1 MSTIAD
7 PPVTVLP
14 RSLTALQRAI
24 NFPESFGDKHLTLR
38 EIDWETYQQ
47 IAEGLTGRHVRLTYE
62 NGRLDLMTISSK
74 HGILCRLFVRLLVAL
89 AEEWEIPICPCG
101 DMTCENE
108 PALKALEPDECF
120 YIQNELLVR
129 GKDDLDLTVD
139 PPPDLAV
146 EIELSRARPNRMSI
160 YSRLRVPEVW
170 RYKGKK
176 LTCSLLTETGHY
188 TESDFSRAFP
198 QLPLSELLRFVE
210 RRTQTDENSLVR
222 SFREWVRTLRTS

>member
-1 MSTIAD
+1 MTTIVA
-7 PPVTVLP
+7 PPFAEP
-14 RSLTALQRAI
+14 QSLAALQRAI
-24 NFPESFGDKHLTLR
+24 NFPESRGDQHLTLWDV
-38 EIDWETYQQ
+38 DWDAYKQ

-74 HGILCRLFVRLLVAL
+74 HGILCRLFTALIRVL
-89 AEEWEIPICPCG
+89 AEELDVPILACG

-160 YSRLRVPEVW
+160 YARLRVPEVW
-170 RYKGKK
+170 RYKGKT

-222 SFREWVRTLRTS
+222 SFREWVRTLQHM